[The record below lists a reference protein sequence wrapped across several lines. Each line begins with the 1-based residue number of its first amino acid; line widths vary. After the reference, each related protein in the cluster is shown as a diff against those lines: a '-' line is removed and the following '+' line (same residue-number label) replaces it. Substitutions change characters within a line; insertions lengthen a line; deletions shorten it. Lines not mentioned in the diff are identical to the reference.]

1 MTKEHKLEEALG
13 NIVGLDSQIN
23 AAANGDREVVY
34 GPFARIARA
43 ALSDHK
49 AEARVKQLE
58 AEKSILMGAIAFA
71 INVEDH
77 YDRLTFLQ
85 SFTDGSADE
94 DEEWKDW
101 REFRAGL
108 VLHGT
113 VAKQSFPELPVSAT
127 DEDESELLTIAYMNG
142 AEDTKRDLLS
152 DEALER
158 SAKAIHDGPL
168 SAGDEEDFGTSKASD
183 WCREVARTS
192 IHAALKR
199 KEVG

>member
-1 MTKEHKLEEALG
+1 MGREQKLEEALRDFVTE
-13 NIVGLDSQIN
+13 IRAYQSPECEECEII
-23 AAANGDREVVY
+23 
-34 GPFARIARA
+34 GPLLRQADA
-43 ALSDHK
+43 ALSAPK
-49 AEARVKQLE
+49 AEASRVKQLE
-58 AEKSILMGAIAFA
+58 AEKSVLLGAISFA
-71 INVEDH
+71 IDVEDH
-77 YDRLTFLQ
+77 YDRLAFLQ

-101 REFRAGL
+101 QEFRAGL

-152 DEALER
+152 DETLER

-168 SAGDEEDFGTSKASD
+168 GAGDEEDFGTSKASD